1 MISYLHDILIQV
13 KPYVPLLHCLIFVFL
28 NYKILIRMRVMDIS
42 MSFYMICLK

>member
-13 KPYVPLLHCLIFVFL
+13 KSYVPLLHCLL
-28 NYKILIRMRVMDIS
+28 NYKILISMRVMDIS